1 MIKYRGRDIIYLISH
16 TMSLTKAPGEEIKEK
31 ITIFQGVR
39 LVVSRGHELK
49 GYSKGKEISRIKV
62 SMVSIVTSQSI
73 PAVLAVPRSRG
84 GFRLKSFV
92 EGYLVLERKGGL

>member
-1 MIKYRGRDIIYLISH
+1 VIKYRGRDIIYLIFH

-49 GYSKGKEISRIKV
+49 GYYRGKEISRIKV
-62 SMVSIVTSQSI
+62 SMVSLVTNQSL
-73 PAVLAVPRSRG
+73 PAVLAVPRSRYR
-84 GFRLKSFV
+84 FR
-92 EGYLVLERKGGL
+92 